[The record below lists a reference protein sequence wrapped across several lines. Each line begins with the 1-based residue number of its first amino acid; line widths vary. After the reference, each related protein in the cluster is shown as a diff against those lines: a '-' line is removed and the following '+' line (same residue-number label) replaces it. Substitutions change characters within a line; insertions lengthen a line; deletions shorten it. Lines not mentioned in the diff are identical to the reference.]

1 MCVFV
6 REELKAKEV
15 AILTGM
21 NDTEVLWFS
30 VRLTSGLV
38 INICACYHPP
48 KPMYDVTLFELHLQ
62 NNIGWLLDRAPNSVF
77 VLTGD
82 LYRLNTTD
90 LQSLY
95 GLDQIVNVA
104 THIDNILDQ
113 FITNRLDLFVVQVAQ
128 SLVKT
133 KHKALIVN
141 SKAKCAH
148 AMLRLVGLLYSSG
161 IILRRPPACCDKR

>member
-1 MCVFV
+1 MFV

-21 NDTEVLWFS
+21 KDTEDLWFN

-48 KPMYDVTLFELHLQ
+48 KPIYDVTLFKLHLQ
-62 NNIGWLLDRAPNSVF
+62 NNIGWLLDRDSNSVF

-82 LYRLNTTD
+82 LNRLNTTD

-95 GLDQIVNVA
+95 GLDQIVHVA
-104 THIDNILDQ
+104 THDNILDQ
-113 FITNRLDLFVVQVAQ
+113 FITNRPDLFVV
-128 SLVKT
+128 
-133 KHKALIVN
+133 
-141 SKAKCAH
+141 
-148 AMLRLVGLLYSSG
+148 
-161 IILRRPPACCDKR
+161 

>member
-1 MCVFV
+1 MFV

-21 NDTEVLWFS
+21 KDTEDLWFN

-48 KPMYDVTLFELHLQ
+48 KPIYDVTLFKLHLQ
-62 NNIGWLLDRAPNSVF
+62 INIGLLLNRDQNSVF
-77 VLTGD
+77 VFTGD
-82 LYRLNTTD
+82 LNRLNTTD

-104 THIDNILDQ
+104 THNENILDN
-113 FITNRLDLFVVQVAQ
+113 FITNKPDLCVVQVAQ

-141 SKAKCAH
+141 SKAECAH
-148 AMLRLVGLLYSSG
+148 AMP
-161 IILRRPPACCDKR
+161 RPSRTFVQLWNYTPTAPACCDKR

>member
-1 MCVFV
+1 M
-6 REELKAKEV
+6 K
-15 AILTGM
+15 
-21 NDTEVLWFS
+21 DTEDLWFS

-38 INICACYHPP
+38 INICAFYHPP
-48 KPMYDVTLFELHLQ
+48 KPIYDVTLFKLHLQ
-62 NNIGWLLDRAPNSVF
+62 NNIGWLLDRGPNSVF

-82 LYRLNTTD
+82 LKRLNTTD

-104 THIDNILDQ
+104 THNDNILDQ

-141 SKAKCAH
+141 SKAECAH
-148 AMLRLVGLLYSSG
+148 AMLRPSRTIVQLWSYTPTAASLL
-161 IILRRPPACCDKR
+161 R